1 MANVNP
7 PIEDLNKLPTA
18 PNTHY
23 PVQQQ
28 VQRWQWRDGMTL
40 QGGPDLLACEVPAAL
55 VYNGLAHVVMM
66 VSPQQ
71 LEAFARGFTLAE
83 GIARTVA
90 DIYDIEVREVASG
103 IEIHVELASA
113 CFAALKERRRQL
125 AGRTGCGLCGVEQ
138 LAEVFRPLPALP
150 HSVRLALPALNQ
162 ALESLPVQQVL
173 SQATGCAH
181 AAAWLRLDGQLVEV
195 CEDVGRHVALDKLIG
210 CRALADWGAGVALVT
225 SRASYE
231 MVQKAAAAG
240 IEILVAVA
248 APTALAVQM
257 AEQYGLTLLGF
268 ARPGRV
274 NVYTHP
280 LRLLTE
286 DV

>member
-1 MANVNP
+1 MT
-7 PIEDLNKLPTA
+7 DSA
-18 PNTHY
+18 PEGFDIAC
-23 PVQQQ
+23 QIDRIQ
-28 VQRWQWRDGMTL
+28 WQEAQPMLSQADA
-40 QGGPDLLACEVPAAL
+40 LACEVAVAL

-66 VSPQQ
+66 ASPQQ
-71 LEAFARGFTLAE
+71 LEDFARGFSLAE
-83 GIARTVA
+83 GIARQLA
-90 DIYDIEVREVASG
+90 DIYDIEVRNAASG
-103 IEIHVELASA
+103 IEVHVELATA
-113 CFAALKERRRQL
+113 CFTALKERRRQL

-138 LAEVFRPLPALP
+138 LAEIFRPLPALP
-150 HSVRLALPALNQ
+150 DTVRLGWPALKRALQALPERQ
-162 ALESLPVQQVL
+162 TL
-173 SQATGCAH
+173 SQQTGCAH
-181 AAAWLRLDGQLVEV
+181 AAAWLDLQGSLLHV

-210 CRALADWGAGVALVT
+210 RRAVSDWGTGVALVT

-240 IEILVAVA
+240 IEILIAVA

-280 LRLLTE
+280 QRLLAS
-286 DV
+286 

>member
-1 MANVNP
+1 MSTEP
-7 PIEDLNKLPTA
+7 DSSFPL
-18 PNTHY
+18 H
-23 PVQQQ
+23 QH
-28 VQRWQWRDGMTL
+28 VQRWQWRDDKAL
-40 QGGPDLLACEVPAAL
+40 QASEDVLACEVPAAL

-71 LEAFARGFTLAE
+71 LEQFARGFTLAE

-90 DIYDIEVREVASG
+90 DIYDIEVREAASG

-138 LAEVFRPLPALP
+138 LAEVFRPLPVLP

-181 AAAWLRLDGQLVEV
+181 AAAWLTLDGQLLQV

-210 CRALADWGAGVALVT
+210 CRALGNWGAGVALVT

-280 LRLLTE
+280 QRLLTE
-286 DV
+286 AV

>member
-1 MANVNP
+1 MSADQP
-7 PIEDLNKLPTA
+7 PAFPPQLT
-18 PNTHY
+18 
-23 PVQQQ
+23 
-28 VQRWQWRDGMTL
+28 VQRQQWQVGQPLQSRD
-40 QGGPDLLACEVPAAL
+40 DVLACEIPVAL

-66 VSPQQ
+66 ASPQQ
-71 LEAFARGFTLAE
+71 LEDFARGFTLAE
-83 GIARTVA
+83 GIARQLA

-103 IEIHVELASA
+103 IEVHVELASA

-138 LAEVFRPLPALP
+138 LAEVFRPLLALP
-150 HSVRLALPALNQ
+150 DSVRLGLPALNLALQ
-162 ALESLPVQQVL
+162 AMPAQQLL

-181 AAAWLRLDGQLVEV
+181 AAAWLDLEGRLLQV

-210 CRALADWGAGVALVT
+210 CRALSNWGAGAALVT

-280 LRLLTE
+280 QRLLCQTT
-286 DV
+286 

>member
-1 MANVNP
+1 MTAF
-7 PIEDLNKLPTA
+7 LPLSFQ
-18 PNTHY
+18 PQV
-23 PVQQQ
+23 PVE
-28 VQRWQWRDGMTL
+28 RLQW
-40 QGGPDLLACEVPAAL
+40 QGGQDLPPCSDVLACEVPVAL

-66 VSPQQ
+66 ATPQQ
-71 LEAFARGFTLAE
+71 LEDFARGFTLAE
-83 GIARTVA
+83 GIARQCS
-90 DIYDIEVREVASG
+90 DIYDIELREAGEG
-103 IEIHVELASA
+103 IEAHVELAAA

-138 LAEVFRPLPALP
+138 LAEVFRPLAVLPDTLRLAWPALTQAIQ
-150 HSVRLALPALNQ
+150 ALPA
-162 ALESLPVQQVL
+162 QQVL
-173 SQATGCAH
+173 SQQTGCAH
-181 AAAWLRLDGQLVEV
+181 AAAWLSLDGSLLQV

-210 CRALADWGAGVALVT
+210 RRAVSDWGPGAALVT

-280 LRLLTE
+280 RRLLL
-286 DV
+286 D

>member
-1 MANVNP
+1 MSAVP
-7 PIEDLNKLPTA
+7 PPAFPPQL
-18 PNTHY
+18 
-23 PVQQQ
+23 PVQRLQ
-28 VQRWQWRDGMTL
+28 WQAEQPL
-40 QGGPDLLACEVPAAL
+40 QSCDDVLACEVAVAL

-66 VSPQQ
+66 ATPQQ
-71 LEAFARGFTLAE
+71 LEEFARGFTLAE
-83 GIARTVA
+83 GIARQQA
-90 DIYDIEVREVASG
+90 DIYDIEVREAASG
-103 IEIHVELASA
+103 IEVHVELASA

-138 LAEVFRPLPALP
+138 LAEVFRPLAPLP
-150 HSVRLALPALNQ
+150 DSVRLALPALDRALQ
-162 ALESLPVQQVL
+162 ALPAQQLL
-173 SQATGCAH
+173 SQATGCTH
-181 AAAWLRLDGQLVEV
+181 AAAWFSLDGSLLQV

-210 CRALADWGAGVALVT
+210 CRAVSGWGGGAALLT

-231 MVQKAAAAG
+231 MVQKAAAVG

-280 LRLLTE
+280 QRLLGQPG
-286 DV
+286 

>member
-1 MANVNP
+1 MSAAQFPVFP
-7 PIEDLNKLPTA
+7 SQL
-18 PNTHY
+18 
-23 PVQQQ
+23 PVQRLQ
-28 VQRWQWRDGMTL
+28 WQDAQPL
-40 QGGPDLLACEVPAAL
+40 QPCDDLLACEVPVAL

-66 VSPQQ
+66 ASPQQ
-71 LEAFARGFTLAE
+71 LEEFARGFTLAE
-83 GIARTVA
+83 GIARSLA
-90 DIYDIEVREVASG
+90 DIYDIELHEAASG
-103 IEIHVELASA
+103 IEVHVELASV

-138 LAEVFRPLPALP
+138 LAEVFRPLNSLP
-150 HSVRLALPALNQ
+150 DTVRLGLPALNLALQ
-162 ALESLPVQQVL
+162 ALPVQQLL
-173 SQATGCAH
+173 SQATGCTH
-181 AAAWLRLDGQLVEV
+181 AAAWLDVDGHLLQV

-210 CRALADWGAGVALVT
+210 CRASCGWAGGAALVT

-231 MVQKAAAAG
+231 MVQKSAAVG
-240 IEILVAVA
+240 IEILVAVS

-280 LRLLTE
+280 QRLLPNWS
-286 DV
+286 